1 MNRTDAGKAEIAQD
15 SVYASLRNSIINLNL
30 LPGKAISEKEI
41 SLRFKLSRT
50 PIREAFLH
58 LSKEGLV
65 KVIPQKETQVSRI
78 DFNRVRQELFLRE
91 TLEAGVLGLFIE
103 HASPARFAEL
113 EELMEL
119 QTDACNNKKYVQF
132 LQYDNNFHKIF
143 FVAAGQGFAWD
154 VQENMGGHYHRVRL
168 LSTWL
173 NGIAKSIVSQH
184 KSLYRALKKRDL
196 PKARALLESHLHK
209 LDIEEDMLKK
219 AFPDYFNNTI
229 EEKSLYDVD
238 FGGLTL

>member
-1 MNRTDAGKAEIAQD
+1 MKRTDAGKADNVQD
-15 SVYASLRNSIINLNL
+15 SVYASLRNSIVNLNL
-30 LPGKAISEKEI
+30 LPGTAISEKEI

-103 HASPARFAEL
+103 NAKAAHFTEL

-119 QTDACNNKKYVQF
+119 QTEAYNSKKYVQF
-132 LQYDNNFHKIF
+132 LQYDNSFHRIF
-143 FVAAGQGFAWD
+143 FETAGQELAWE

-184 KSLYRALKKRDL
+184 KSLFRALKKKDL
-196 PKARALLESHLHK
+196 PQARTLLESHLHK
-209 LDIEEDMLKK
+209 LDVEEDLLIK
-219 AFPDYFNNTI
+219 AFPDYFNNSV
-229 EEKSLYDVD
+229 EEKNLFNVD
-238 FGGLTL
+238 FGGLSL

>member
-1 MNRTDAGKAEIAQD
+1 MKRTESGKAENVKD
-15 SVYASLRNSIINLNL
+15 LVYASLRNSIVNLNL
-30 LPGKAISEKEI
+30 LPGTAISEKEI

-50 PIREAFLH
+50 PIREAFIH

-65 KVIPQKETQVSRI
+65 KVVPQKETLVSRI

-103 HASPARFAEL
+103 NAAPAHFREM
-113 EELMEL
+113 EDLMEL
-119 QTDACNNKKYVQF
+119 QTDAYNNKKYVRFIQH
-132 LQYDNNFHKIF
+132 DNNFHRIF
-143 FVAAGQGFAWD
+143 FEAADQELAWE

-184 KSLYRALKKRDL
+184 KSLFRALKKKDL
-196 PKARALLESHLHK
+196 PQARTLLESHLHK
-209 LDIEEDMLKK
+209 LDTEENMLIK
-219 AFPDYFNNTI
+219 AFPDYFDNTI
-229 EEKSLYDVD
+229 EEKSLFDVD
-238 FGGLTL
+238 FGGLSL